1 MNDQDINVFISTARR
16 YFASLEERPSLVIE
30 PPFVREKL
38 GPFLEYTGIIGVSG
52 RSRGVIC
59 FTATG
64 KMLGEILGLLKESRI
79 DEDAKRD
86 LVGEIAN
93 TLSGNA
99 REEFG
104 SEFQISVPTVVVSGM
119 VARAARTGGAHPR
132 RLHARTPVAR
142 TCRDSGRCA
151 RATPPRQGAHD
162 RRHRDGVRGDP
173 R

>member
-1 MNDQDINVFISTARR
+1 MNDQDIQVFISTARR

-52 RSRGVIC
+52 RYRGVVC

-64 KMLGEILGLLKESRI
+64 KMLGEILGLLKETRT
-79 DEDAKRD
+79 DEAAKKD

-99 REEFG
+99 REELG
-104 SEFQISVPTVVVSGM
+104 SEFRISVPTVAVGSETSLGQRNGSRNYAIPLNWHSETAYLL
-119 VARAARTGGAHPR
+119 VA
-132 RLHARTPVAR
+132 LE
-142 TCRDSGRCA
+142 
-151 RATPPRQGAHD
+151 
-162 RRHRDGVRGDP
+162 
-173 R
+173 

>member
-1 MNDQDINVFISTARR
+1 MDDQDINVFISTARR

-52 RSRGVIC
+52 RTRGVVC

-64 KMLGEILGLLKESRI
+64 KMLGEILALLKETRT
-79 DEDAKRD
+79 DEEAKKD

-104 SEFQISVPTVVVSGM
+104 SDFQISVPTVVVGRETHLSQRNDSRNYAIPLNWHAETAYLL
-119 VARAARTGGAHPR
+119 VA
-132 RLHARTPVAR
+132 LE
-142 TCRDSGRCA
+142 
-151 RATPPRQGAHD
+151 
-162 RRHRDGVRGDP
+162 
-173 R
+173 

>member
-1 MNDQDINVFISTARR
+1 MNDQDIHVFISTARR

-104 SEFQISVPTVVVSGM
+104 SDFQISVPTVVVGSEAGLSQRNDSRNYAIPLNWHSEAAYLL
-119 VARAARTGGAHPR
+119 VA
-132 RLHARTPVAR
+132 LE
-142 TCRDSGRCA
+142 
-151 RATPPRQGAHD
+151 
-162 RRHRDGVRGDP
+162 
-173 R
+173 

>member
-1 MNDQDINVFISTARR
+1 MNDQNINVFILTATRN
-16 YFASLEERPSLVIE
+16 FAWLGEQPSMVIE

-86 LVGEIAN
+86 LVVEIAN

-104 SEFQISVPTVVVSGM
+104 SEFQISVPTVVVGPEARLSQRNDSRNYAIPLNWHSETAYLL
-119 VARAARTGGAHPR
+119 VA
-132 RLHARTPVAR
+132 LE
-142 TCRDSGRCA
+142 
-151 RATPPRQGAHD
+151 
-162 RRHRDGVRGDP
+162 
-173 R
+173 